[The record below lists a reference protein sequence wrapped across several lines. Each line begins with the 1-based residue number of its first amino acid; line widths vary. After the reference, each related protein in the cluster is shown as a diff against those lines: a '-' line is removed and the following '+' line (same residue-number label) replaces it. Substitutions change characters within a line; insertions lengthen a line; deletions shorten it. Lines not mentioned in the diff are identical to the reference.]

1 MFLFRE
7 ILTAALARLGK
18 DITKVCPQINDRD
31 DEDEIL
37 QYFQLTLAKESEN
50 GHLEKLSALENN
62 ALLYRYFQFR
72 EKHLCLLVSVKDN
85 NLPTNITSVVE
96 TVSCSV
102 QTASV
107 GQKASAHGTLY
118 FVCGNNNFMFFFFFP
133 FE

>member
-1 MFLFRE
+1 MLA
-7 ILTAALARLGK
+7 AALARLGK
-18 DITKVCPQINDRD
+18 DITKVCPQRNDRD

-62 ALLYRYFQFR
+62 ALLYRYFQCR

-85 NLPTNITSVVE
+85 NLPTNSTSLLE
-96 TVSCSV
+96 TVSCSA

-107 GQKASAHGTLY
+107 GQRASAHGS
-118 FVCGNNNFMFFFFFP
+118 G
-133 FE
+133 